1 MIFAYI
7 ITLII
12 IIVMFG
18 PALVAAIGSFLS
30 TVFFVVILATTAP
43 AVLLYAGKDI
53 KERDAIS
60 DKLDEARS
68 CYDIKGIEM
77 YERHLK
83 DAEERVNDKINVI
96 FLLFIIVVFTLS
108 IILSLM

>member
-7 ITLII
+7 IALII

-30 TVFFVVILATTAP
+30 TVLFVVALVVTAP
-43 AVLLYAGKDI
+43 AVLLLAGKDI
-53 KERDAIS
+53 KERDAIR
-60 DKLDEARS
+60 DNLDEARKR
-68 CYDIKGIEM
+68 YDYTRIEM

-96 FLLFIIVVFTLS
+96 FLFFIIIVFGLS
-108 IILSLM
+108 IFLSI